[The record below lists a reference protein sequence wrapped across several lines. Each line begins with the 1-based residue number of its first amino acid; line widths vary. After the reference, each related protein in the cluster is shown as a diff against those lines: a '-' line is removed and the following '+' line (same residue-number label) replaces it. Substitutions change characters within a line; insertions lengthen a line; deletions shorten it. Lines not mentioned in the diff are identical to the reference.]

1 MEMIWAIL
9 VWIVFGL
16 VCGAIARL
24 LVPGRQSLSVLMTM
38 VLGIIGSFVGGFVAY
53 LVMGGEPLQASG
65 FIFSV
70 VGAVI
75 VLAIY
80 LYAVRKKIRS
90 APH

>member
-1 MEMIWAIL
+1 
-9 VWIVFGL
+9 
-16 VCGAIARL
+16 
-24 LVPGRQSLSVLMTM
+24 M